1 MIIKSFELDKIKSS
15 KKKLILIYGLNQGYK
30 NQVIKNLF
38 EKLFEGE
45 ILRYDENEILNNHE
59 EFISNLMNR
68 SLFDDNKL
76 IIISRASDKI
86 VKFINE
92 IIEKN
97 IEKIKIII
105 NIEKNIEKI
114 KIIINSDNLEKKSK
128 LRNLFEKEKDL
139 VCIPFYEDNDKS
151 LNIIAQ
157 NFFKQKNIKVSQEI
171 INLLIGRSRGDR
183 GNLNNELNKIE
194 NLSITKKNIELEDII
209 KLTNLSEN
217 YSVFELAENYLA
229 KNKKQVSKILNE
241 NNFAN
246 EECILILRTILN
258 RSKRL
263 LKLKENQNQTGN
275 IDLTISSF
283 KPPIFWKEKDTV
295 KKQVQ
300 SWSVDEVKNMI
311 YKINDLEILVKK
323 NSSNSLNFVSDFVSN
338 Y

>member
-92 IIEKN
+92 IIER
-97 IEKIKIII
+97 
-105 NIEKNIEKI
+105 NIEKI

-128 LRNLFEKEKDL
+128 LRNLFEKEKEL

-157 NFFKQKNIKVSQEI
+157 NFFEQKNIKVSQEI
-171 INLLIGRSRGDR
+171 INVLIGRSRGDR
-183 GNLNNELNKIE
+183 GNLVNELNKIE
-194 NLSITKKNIELEDII
+194 NLSITKKNIEADDII

-217 YSVFELAENYLA
+217 YSVFELAESYLA

-283 KPPIFWKEKDTV
+283 KPPIFWKEKDAV

-300 SWSVDEVKNMI
+300 SWSMDEVKNMI

>member
-1 MIIKSFELDKIKSS
+1 MIIKSFEIEKIKSI
-15 KKKLILIYGLNQGYK
+15 KNNLILIYGNNQGHK
-30 NQVIKNLF
+30 SQVIKELF
-38 EKLFEGE
+38 EKLFKGE
-45 ILRYDENEILNNHE
+45 ISRFDENEILNNYE
-59 EFISNLMNR
+59 EFVSSLINK
-68 SLFDDNKL
+68 SLFEDCKL
-76 IIISRASDKI
+76 IIISRAGDKI
-86 VKFINE
+86 LKLVNE
-92 IIEKN
+92 ILERK
-97 IEKIKIII
+97 
-105 NIEKNIEKI
+105 IEKI

-128 LRNLFEKEKDL
+128 LRSLFEKEKEL

-151 LNIIAQ
+151 LSIIAQ
-157 NFFKQKNIKVSQEI
+157 NFFRQKNIKVSQEI

-183 GNLNNELNKIE
+183 GNLINELNKIE
-194 NLSITKKNIELEDII
+194 NLSITKKNIDMEDVS

-246 EECILILRTILN
+246 DECVLILRTILN

-263 LKLKENQNQTGN
+263 LKLKESQNQIGN

-283 KPPIFWKEKDTV
+283 KPPIFWKEKDVV
-295 KKQVQ
+295 KKQIQ
-300 SWSVDEVKNMI
+300 SWSDDEVKKII

-323 NSSNSLNFVSDFVSN
+323 NTNNSLNFISDFVSN

>member
-15 KKKLILIYGLNQGYK
+15 KKKIILIYGLNQGYK

-45 ILRYDENEILNNHE
+45 ILRYEENEILNNHE

-92 IIEKN
+92 IIER
-97 IEKIKIII
+97 
-105 NIEKNIEKI
+105 NIEKI

-157 NFFKQKNIKVSQEI
+157 NFFEQKNIKVSQEI

-183 GNLNNELNKIE
+183 GNLVNELNKIE
-194 NLSITKKNIELEDII
+194 NLSITKKNIEADDII

-217 YSVFELAENYLA
+217 YSVFELAESYLA

-283 KPPIFWKEKDTV
+283 KPPIFWKEKDAV

-300 SWSVDEVKNMI
+300 SWSMDEVKNMI

>member
-1 MIIKSFELDKIKSS
+1 MIIKSFEIEKIKSL
-15 KKKLILIYGLNQGYK
+15 KNNLILIYGTNQGYK
-30 NQVIKNLF
+30 NQVIKELF

-45 ILRYDENEILNNHE
+45 ILRFDESEILNNHE

-68 SLFDDNKL
+68 SLFDDDKL
-76 IIISRASDKI
+76 IIISRTTDKI
-86 VKFINE
+86 LKFVSE
-92 IIEKN
+92 IIERK
-97 IEKIKIII
+97 
-105 NIEKNIEKI
+105 IEKI
-114 KIIINSDNLEKKSK
+114 KIIINSNNLEKKSK
-128 LRNLFEKEKDL
+128 LRNLFEKEKNL

-151 LNIIAQ
+151 LSLIAQ
-157 NFFKQKNIKVSQEI
+157 NFFKQKKIKVSQEI

-183 GNLNNELNKIE
+183 GNLINELNKIE
-194 NLSITKKNIELEDII
+194 NLSITKKSIEIEDIL

-217 YSVFELAENYLA
+217 YSVFELAESYLA

-246 EECILILRTILN
+246 DECVLILRTILN

-263 LKLKENQNQTGN
+263 LKLKESQNQTGN

-283 KPPIFWKEKDTV
+283 KPPIFWKEKDVV
-295 KKQVQ
+295 KKQIQ
-300 SWSVDEVKNMI
+300 SWSDDEVKKII

-323 NSSNSLNFVSDFVSN
+323 NSNNSLNFVSDFVSN

>member
-1 MIIKSFELDKIKSS
+1 MIIKSFEIEKIKSI
-15 KKKLILIYGLNQGYK
+15 KNNLILIYGTNQGYK
-30 NQVIKNLF
+30 NQVIKELF

-45 ILRYDENEILNNHE
+45 ILRFDENEILNNHE
-59 EFISNLMNR
+59 EFISNLMNK

-76 IIISRASDKI
+76 IIISRTSDKI
-86 VKFINE
+86 LKFVNE
-92 IIEKN
+92 IIERK
-97 IEKIKIII
+97 
-105 NIEKNIEKI
+105 IEKI

-128 LRNLFEKEKDL
+128 LRNLFEKEKEF
-139 VCIPFYEDNDKS
+139 VCIPFYEDNNKS
-151 LNIIAQ
+151 LSLIAQ
-157 NFFKQKNIKVSQEI
+157 NFFRQKNIKVSQEI

-183 GNLNNELNKIE
+183 GNLINELNKIE
-194 NLSITKKNIELEDII
+194 NLSITKKNIDIEDVL

-217 YSVFELAENYLA
+217 YSVFELVESYLA

-246 EECILILRTILN
+246 DECILILRTILN

-263 LKLKENQNQTGN
+263 LKLKESQIQTGN

-283 KPPIFWKEKDTV
+283 KPPIFWKEKDVV
-295 KKQVQ
+295 KKQIQ
-300 SWSVDEVKNMI
+300 SWSDDEVKKMI

-323 NSSNSLNFVSDFVSN
+323 NSNNSLNFVSDFVSN